1 MTAVGI
7 IPVRMAASRFP
18 GKPLAQILGLTMVEH
33 VYRRS
38 LASKALDEVVV
49 ATCDEEIRTACE
61 AFGATVIMTS
71 DRHERAAERIA
82 EAAQRM
88 THDIV
93 VLIQGDE
100 PMLDPAGLDEL
111 VAPLLA
117 DPSMPCTN
125 LMMAI
130 DTEEDARDPDQVKVV
145 VDARWNA
152 LYMSREPVP
161 TSRYARAPQRWKQLG
176 IIAFR
181 REFLM
186 RLMALPQSSLERAE
200 SVDMN
205 RALEN
210 GFPVRMI
217 PVRAVSYAVDSP
229 PDIARVEALMRDDPL
244 FATYV
249 SAAGKDAR

>member
-1 MTAVGI
+1 
-7 IPVRMAASRFP
+7 
-18 GKPLAQILGLTMVEH
+18 
-33 VYRRS
+33 
-38 LASKALDEVVV
+38 
-49 ATCDEEIRTACE
+49 
-61 AFGATVIMTS
+61 MTS
-71 DRHERAAERIA
+71 DKHERAAERIA
-82 EAAQRM
+82 EAAQHM

-117 DPSMPCTN
+117 DPSMPCAN
-125 LMMAI
+125 LMVPI

-145 VDARWNA
+145 VDVEWNA

-161 TSRYARAPQRWKQLG
+161 TSRYGRAPQRWKQLG

-181 REFLM
+181 RDFLL
-186 RLMALPQSSLERAE
+186 RLMSLPQSSLERAE

-205 RALEN
+205 RAIEN

-217 PVRAVSYAVDSP
+217 PVRAVSYAVDAP
-229 PDIARVEALMRDDPL
+229 ADIPRVEELLRTDPL
-244 FATYV
+244 FATYAP
-249 SAAGKDAR
+249 AAAEGLQ